1 MTDETFLIVT
11 TMKNEGPF
19 MIDWVAYNRSIGFD
33 DILIFT
39 NDCDDGTD
47 AIAERMQE
55 LGWVHHERNPVGP
68 KEKPQTVAFS
78 KARSHSSYLASDW
91 ILSLDV
97 DEYINVR
104 VPGGDIRSFVA
115 ASGDADAISMCWR
128 MFGQGGQN
136 DFVNRPVP
144 ETFFRAAP
152 EDKYPHQ
159 RAKGFKTLFRNNGKF
174 NRFRAHRPRIDAK
187 HAIDPDAPYQG
198 VLWRDSGGNLFPADQ
213 VKWRAW
219 RGFSHDYA
227 RIHHYAV
234 RSTDSFLVKRDRGR
248 TNHISQDQ
256 GLEYWKMMNHNHVED
271 RSILGHMP
279 KMHKIRA
286 EIMNDARLAE
296 LHDDAC
302 AWHLSK
308 AKNLRARSDWA
319 DFVNVLQNTE
329 VEAKPVANPV
339 TATVRRGKRAKQ
351 RERKDGLR
359 RELLELMPKGKLSIE
374 IGVWKGEFS
383 QILLEGLRPSKLFL
397 IDPWGV
403 QEDPED
409 GVSLAGARSKK
420 DMDRI
425 YESVKNNYKDEIAR
439 GKIAVIRDFSV
450 PAMDQFK
457 DGSIGFA
464 YVDGD
469 HSYEGVKADLKAI
482 LPKMQ
487 TGGVIMLDD
496 YHRKGWWKDGVM
508 RAFHE
513 FLGENAANLRIKAI
527 KGAQVAVQKI

>member
-1 MTDETFLIVT
+1 
-11 TMKNEGPF
+11 

-33 DILIFT
+33 DVLIYT
-39 NDCDDGTD
+39 NDCSDGTD
-47 AIAERMQE
+47 VIADRMQE
-55 LGWVHHERNPVGP
+55 LGWAHHERNPVRAR
-68 KEKPQTVAFS
+68 EKPQTVAFS
-78 KARSHSSYLASDW
+78 EARSHPSYLSSDW

-104 VPGGDIRSFVA
+104 LPGGDIRSFVE

-128 MFGQGGQN
+128 MFGKGGQ
-136 DFVNRPVP
+136 DAFEDRPVP
-144 ETFFRAAP
+144 EMFFHAAP
-152 EDKYPHQ
+152 ENKYPHQ

-174 NRFRAHRPRIDAK
+174 NRFRAHRPRIDAR
-187 HAIDPDAPYQG
+187 HAPNPDAPYED
-198 VLWRDSGGNLFPADQ
+198 VLWRDSGGNLYPADL

-219 RGFSHDYA
+219 RGFSHEYA

-256 GLEYWKMMNHNHVED
+256 GLEYWNMMNHNHVED
-271 RSILGHMP
+271 RSILERMP
-279 KMHKIRA
+279 GMHEVRA
-286 EIMNDARLAE
+286 EMMADPKLAE
-296 LHDDAC
+296 LHASAC
-302 AWHLSK
+302 DWHMSK
-308 AKNLRARSDWA
+308 AQELKARPDWT
-319 DFVNVLQNTE
+319 DFVKTLQNPGSAAPE
-329 VEAKPVANPV
+329 PVADPV

-359 RELLELMPKGKLSIE
+359 RELLEMMPKGKLSIE

-383 QILLEGLRPSKLFL
+383 RLLLEGLNPSKLVL

-425 YESVKNNYKDEIAR
+425 YESVKAKYKDEIAL
-439 GKIAVIRDFSV
+439 GKVSVIRDFSV

-469 HSYEGVKADLKAI
+469 HSYEGVRADLKAI
-482 LPKMQ
+482 LPKMM

-513 FLGENAANLRIKAI
+513 FLGENAADVRIKAI